1 MGAVTMETYT
11 PKTFTFDIPIRAK
24 AVQSTRFARGHSFVD
39 AKTKKWKKAVGDC
52 IKLHAPEVPSELPFE
67 VVEAVYTFKL
77 PQSLTKKAR
86 ARIEEAWS
94 RGEDVAYISTPDLDS
109 NINKGLSDLLTDMG
123 VWADDRRMWRVA
135 KDAVIKKVYGK
146 VDSIRIT
153 IRETPFVLLSNG
165 KTALEHFYGHSGTA

>member
-1 MGAVTMETYT
+1 M
-11 PKTFTFDIPIRAK
+11 
-24 AVQSTRFARGHSFVD
+24 
-39 AKTKKWKKAVGDC
+39 
-52 IKLHAPEVPSELPFE
+52 
-67 VVEAVYTFKL
+67 YTFKL

-86 ARIEEAWS
+86 TRIEEAWA

-153 IRETPFVLLSNG
+153 VRETPFVLLSNG
-165 KTALEHFYGHSGTA
+165 KTALEHFYGHIGTA